1 MMIHFH
7 VLRSAARSNLNIS
20 TSGLMQSSHPPN
32 PPAVRKGSLVY
43 VFTAVYSSFSVS
55 HQSLVCWGHRA
66 GTEQKRKHF
75 YVISVAVF
83 RLLVWS
89 QWQAA
94 PQFSFP
100 GAPLWVLHTTLY
112 PFLGDVR
119 CGLRRHLSPPLPSP
133 INPTACHVSVP
144 PTCRSLGRENFQP
157 A

>member
-1 MMIHFH
+1 MMMIHFH
-7 VLRSAARSNLNIS
+7 VLRSAAWSKLNIS
-20 TSGLMQSSHPPN
+20 TSGLMQSSHRPQPHR
-32 PPAVRKGSLVY
+32 VRKGNLVYLVY
-43 VFTAVYSSFSVS
+43 VFTALYISFSVS

-100 GAPLWVLHTTLY
+100 RGTFVGSPHHPV
-112 PFLGDVR
+112 PFSR
-119 CGLRRHLSPPLPSP
+119 
-133 INPTACHVSVP
+133 
-144 PTCRSLGRENFQP
+144 
-157 A
+157 

>member
-1 MMIHFH
+1 MTIHFH
-7 VLRSAARSNLNIS
+7 VLRNAAWSNLNIS

-32 PPAVRKGSLVY
+32 PPAVREGSLVY
-43 VFTAVYSSFSVS
+43 VFTALYSSFSVS

-89 QWQAA
+89 QRQAA

-100 GAPLWVLHTTLY
+100 RGTFVGSPHHPVPFSRRCAVWPPETPLTTTPFTHQPHSLSLLCAP
-112 PFLGDVR
+112 
-119 CGLRRHLSPPLPSP
+119 HL
-133 INPTACHVSVP
+133 
-144 PTCRSLGRENFQP
+144 
-157 A
+157 